1 MQVPKMSMKNI
12 RLSIKSAIEQ
22 SLNYADPRLLHSRGI
37 MGMNQRNVAYVARY
51 NDRRCYPNVDNKLKT
66 KELALEDGIAVPALI
81 DTVIYQHDVNFVFET
96 LDKHP
101 SFCIKPAN
109 GSGGK
114 GILVIVDTDQDGYRK
129 ASGEHVSKDYV
140 IRHLSNTLAGLF
152 SLGGVTDFAII
163 EELIEF
169 DPIFEGLS
177 HEGVPDIR
185 IIAFKG
191 YPVMA
196 MARLAT
202 HASDG
207 KANLHQGAVGV
218 GIDIKTGF
226 ACAAV
231 QHNQPITH
239 HPDTQ
244 RSLENLSIGG
254 WPDLLKLASS
264 CYEMSG
270 LGYLGVDLVL
280 DKNRGPLVLELN
292 ARPGLSIQIANK
304 RGLLPRLQQIES
316 LQHRRPRTV
325 EERINYVLNEFND

>member
-1 MQVPKMSMKNI
+1 MSPI
-12 RLSIKSAIEQ
+12 SRIKDYFC
-22 SLNYADPRLLHSRGI
+22 NYADPNILRTRGI
-37 MGMNQRNVAYVARY
+37 MGMNKRNFAYIARY
-51 NDRRCYPNVDNKLKT
+51 NNRHFYPNVDNKLKT
-66 KELALEDGIAVPALI
+66 KELALEYDIAVPALI
-81 DTVIYQHDVNFVFET
+81 DTVTFQHDVNFVFET

-114 GILVIVDTDQDGYRK
+114 GILVVVDTDELGYRK

-152 SLGGVTDFAII
+152 SLGGVTDYAII
-163 EELIEF
+163 EELIQF

-185 IIAFKG
+185 IIVFKG

-218 GIDIKTGF
+218 GIDIATGK

-231 QHNQPITH
+231 QHNRPVTH

-244 RSLENLSIGG
+244 RPLLDLSIAN
-254 WPDLLKLASS
+254 WPNLLKLASS

-304 RGLLPRLQQIES
+304 RGLLPRLKQIEA
-316 LQHRRPRTV
+316 LRHRRPRTV
-325 EERINYVLNEFND
+325 DERVTFVLNEYHDQPIT